1 MTPYSIFMFIFAA
14 AILLYAVV
22 LAITKDYKMLPLQ
35 VQVSLKRMKNRK
47 EYVFRLSKAVALAA
61 LATVAGG
68 IVGIWSGTGAL
79 IVTAAVLIVDLWIDT
94 KMMKDNL

>member
-1 MTPYSIFMFIFAA
+1 MPPLSIFMFIFSA
-14 AILLYAVV
+14 AILLYAAI

-61 LATVAGG
+61 LAPAAGG
-68 IVGIWSGTGAL
+68 IIGIWSGTGAL
-79 IVTAAVLIVDLWIDT
+79 IVTVAVLTVVLWIDT
-94 KMMKDNL
+94 KMMKDK

>member
-1 MTPYSIFMFIFAA
+1 MPPLSIFMFIFSA
-14 AILLYAVV
+14 AILLYAAI

-61 LATVAGG
+61 IAPAAGG
-68 IVGIWSGTGAL
+68 IVGIWSGIGAL
-79 IVTAAVLIVDLWIDT
+79 IVAVAVLIVVLWIDV
-94 KMMKDNL
+94 KMMKDKL